1 MAAPKTK
8 ARTGQSDKAKQQEE
22 EKAAAAAR
30 EAEKE
35 SAREAKAREKA
46 EAEEKARKA
55 KIDSGDLI
63 VAGDMEYEAG
73 TKETKVS
80 GQVSDIIDVY
90 KASKTPLVFSDV
102 CSQIDAKYPED
113 LIPAMHALEQQG
125 LVRRFDARST
135 GEGAGNRRSTAYQW
149 VG

>member
-8 ARTGQSDKAKQQEE
+8 ARTGQSDKAQEQE
-22 EKAAAAAR
+22 AEQKAAAER

-46 EAEEKARKA
+46 EAEEKARQS

-63 VAGDMEYEAG
+63 VDGDMEYEAG

-80 GQVSDIIDVY
+80 GQVSDIVEVY

-102 CSQIDAKYPED
+102 CEQVGAKYPED
-113 LIPAMHALEQQG
+113 LIPA
-125 LVRRFDARST
+125 
-135 GEGAGNRRSTAYQW
+135 
-149 VG
+149 